1 MPIPLGILAVAGAGG
16 GAAAGAYE
24 QIETQI
30 LTGTTT
36 SITFSSI
43 PSTYKHLQIRAVVR
57 GGTAATND
65 RPILRLNGVT
75 TSSYAEH
82 RLVGAG
88 SGVNSTG
95 AASQDKIQHGLIPGN
110 SGTTNSYAAMIIDI
124 LDSSVT
130 TKNKTIRTLMGG
142 HWNSFEIALVSGAL
156 FSTNA
161 ITSATLGTNNGSFAT
176 GSRFSLYGIKG

>member
-1 MPIPLGILAVAGAGG
+1 MPIPLGILAVAGAG

-75 TSSYAEH
+75 ASSYAEH
-82 RLVGAG
+82 WLVGNG
-88 SGVNSTG
+88 STVSSTG
-95 AASQDKIQHGLIPGN
+95 AASQDKIQHTLIPGN
-110 SGTTNSYAAMIIDI
+110 NATANSYAAMLIDI
-124 LDSSVT
+124 LDYSVT

-142 HWNSFEIALVSGAL
+142 HWNSFEVGLVSGFL
-156 FSTNA
+156 NSTNA